1 MDLQGRSIS
10 SANLNRAGL
19 KPVVGPV
26 RNWRLRHAVLYRQL
40 GEVYFNLA
48 MKAPSSSGFLCYLEY
63 TLVLYSAALPGFS
76 LCLVWSDHS
85 AGQWEKM

>member
-48 MKAPSSSGFLCYLEY
+48 MKAPSSSGFCAIWSILWYCTPPPSQGL
-63 TLVLYSAALPGFS
+63 S
-76 LCLVWSDHS
+76 LVWSDHS